1 MKCPSCGETMTVTS
15 KHAEHDDSVMLTMW
29 CVHQSFSQEEVRDTD
44 CKLNGS
50 FMISVD
56 NISQWLMC
64 DNNMRIT
71 SVEVTA

>member
-15 KHAEHDDSVMLTMW
+15 KHAEHDDSVILSMW
-29 CVHQSFSQEEVRDTD
+29 CVHQYAWGGG
-44 CKLNGS
+44 CKLNGR

-56 NISQWLMC
+56 NISQWLMS

-71 SVEVTA
+71 SVEVTE

>member
-1 MKCPSCGETMTVTS
+1 MRGGDGMKCPSCGETMTVTS
-15 KHAEHDDSVMLTMW
+15 KHAEHDDSVMLSMW
-29 CVHQSFSQEEVRDTD
+29 CVHQSTG

-56 NISQWLMC
+56 NISQWLMS

-71 SVEVTA
+71 SVEVTE

>member
-29 CVHQSFSQEEVRDTD
+29 CVHQAWSVR

-50 FMISVD
+50 FIISVD
-56 NISQWLMC
+56 NISQWLMS

-71 SVEVTA
+71 SVEVTE